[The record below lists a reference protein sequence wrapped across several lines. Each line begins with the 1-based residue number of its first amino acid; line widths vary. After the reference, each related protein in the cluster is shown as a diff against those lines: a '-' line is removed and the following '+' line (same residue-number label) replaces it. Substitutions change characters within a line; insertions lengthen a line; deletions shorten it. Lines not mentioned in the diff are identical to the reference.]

1 MLQEKIVSQLRK
13 YEVPYEKFV
22 VGAKFQHLLL
32 NQDLT
37 AVSYDEEKG
46 IADLLEYLIDEYFQT
61 TVFLYPKMMKSLLR
75 YLGISTFPFSTLYG
89 YRHFLSPE
97 ELKLFQK
104 LKIERELKTLMR
116 FLKYLME
123 SWLREET

>member
-46 IADLLEYLIDEYFQT
+46 IADLLEYLMRTNDWE
-61 TVFLYPKMMKSLLR
+61 
-75 YLGISTFPFSTLYG
+75 GIYEG
-89 YRHFLSPE
+89 DYIIGA
-97 ELKLFQK
+97 K
-104 LKIERELKTLMR
+104 KII
-116 FLKYLME
+116 
-123 SWLREET
+123 